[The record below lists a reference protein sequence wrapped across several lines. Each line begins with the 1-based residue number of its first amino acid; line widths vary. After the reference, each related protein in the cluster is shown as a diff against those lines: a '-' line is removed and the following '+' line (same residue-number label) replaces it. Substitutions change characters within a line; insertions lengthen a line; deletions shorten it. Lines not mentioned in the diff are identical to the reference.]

1 VGGCLSVHLPIVRG
15 LHHDTARAVGHARK
29 SISTVLHV
37 NRKTLTVFSPS
48 FISSLPPRH
57 LRAPVCTGIC
67 FSPFLSRFSQ
77 DVTSYIIARTLGV
90 IDDTKAST
98 SDRESLHPVAVV
110 EGAHTKPPAII
121 VQSASMPISPSVPA
135 DAGQPLG
142 EMGEKLR
149 LEIGCSRSHLHQ
161 SESSSSLYE
170 GNPALAGVGVF
181 SPAASTPPSPTL
193 ERRRVGSLSMSST
206 IMTPLNQL
214 DNDNWSSEKV
224 TTDGE
229 GEEEV
234 IKSRVGR
241 KGSWGSMSAGLDSS
255 YALIDRDSGSEDS
268 GVPLRR
274 RQKVPTMEPIDP

>member
-1 VGGCLSVHLPIVRG
+1 
-15 LHHDTARAVGHARK
+15 
-29 SISTVLHV
+29 
-37 NRKTLTVFSPS
+37 
-48 FISSLPPRH
+48 
-57 LRAPVCTGIC
+57 
-67 FSPFLSRFSQ
+67 
-77 DVTSYIIARTLGV
+77 VTSYIIARTLGV

-98 SDRESLHPVAVV
+98 SDRESLHPVTAV
-110 EGAHTKPPAII
+110 EGPHTKPPAII
-121 VQSASMPISPSVPA
+121 VQSASMPISPSIPT
-135 DAGQPLG
+135 DAGQPLD

-149 LEIGCSRSHLHQ
+149 LEIDRSRPHPQ

-214 DNDNWSSEKV
+214 DNENGSSEKAI
-224 TTDGE
+224 TDGE
-229 GEEEV
+229 TEEEV

-241 KGSWGSMSAGLDSS
+241 KSSWGSMSAGLDSS
-255 YALIDRDSGSEDS
+255 YALVDKDSGSEDS